1 MRQNKWRL
9 LMLLSFKK
17 LFPVKPG
24 QIGLLLCCVIFSINV
39 FAGGKFNAQKRY
51 LYVQPGQSV
60 FSIVKILYPNQQDQ
74 WPAIIKRIVR
84 KNPHAF
90 TGADATKIRIGER
103 LEIPSIWSNIKPVS
117 NVKTLVYKEPQAVG
131 QVIKNRGKTFV
142 ISKEKKKRNLDL
154 GSEVYVGDRIFTGVK
169 GFIRLSMIDEA
180 KIDLRCN
187 SEMIIEDYQLLRGKN
202 RSVIY
207 LIKGS
212 VKKITGSIG
221 KMAEDIY
228 EMRTPLATVG
238 VRGTEYAL
246 RVLQTYGCDGSM
258 DVNSNGLFV
267 KVNKGA
273 IDVKGPKD
281 EVSMDNGE
289 TALIADKESKTLS
302 IKASDGV
309 FDDVAANQE
318 KAGSISVYWLIFLF
332 STGLV
337 LRKKKY
343 AN

>member
-1 MRQNKWRL
+1 
-9 LMLLSFKK
+9 MLSIFKY
-17 LFPVKPG
+17 LPGVKIG
-24 QIGLLLCCVIFSINV
+24 QVGLLLFCILFSWSV
-39 FAGGKFNAQKRY
+39 LAGGKFNAQKRY

-60 FSIVKILYPNQQDQ
+60 FSIVKILYPNQKDQ

-90 TGADATKIRIGER
+90 TGADATKIRVGQR
-103 LEIPSIWSNIKPVS
+103 LEIPSIWSNLKPALNENAV
-117 NVKTLVYKEPQAVG
+117 VYKAPQSVG
-131 QVIKNRGKTFV
+131 QVIKSRGKTFV

-169 GFIRLSMIDEA
+169 GFVRLSMIDES

-187 SEMIIEDYQLLRGKN
+187 SEMIIEDYQLLRGNN

-228 EMRTPLATVG
+228 EMHTPLATVG

-267 KVNKGA
+267 KVNKGG

-281 EVSMDNGE
+281 DVSLNNGDV
-289 TALIADKESKTLS
+289 ALIANKESKTLP
-302 IKASDGV
+302 IQARDGV
-309 FDDVAANQE
+309 FDDVANQE
-318 KAGSISVYWLIFLF
+318 KAGSVSIYWLMLMVSLGLF
-332 STGLV
+332 
-337 LRKKKY
+337 LRKKRY

>member
-1 MRQNKWRL
+1 MYRTSKKIC
-9 LMLLSFKK
+9 LSKIS
-17 LFPVKPG
+17 LA
-24 QIGLLLCCVIFSINV
+24 GLILFSILFV
-39 FAGGKFNAQKRY
+39 SSVMADGQFNASKRY

-60 FSIVKILYPNQQDQ
+60 FKIVKILYPNQRDD
-74 WPAIIKRIVR
+74 WPDIIKIIVR

-90 TGADATKIRIGER
+90 VGADATKIRTGER
-103 LEIPSIWSNIKPVS
+103 LEIPSRWSNIKPVA
-117 NVKTLVYKEPQAVG
+117 VKAVVYKEPQAVG
-131 QVIKNRGKTFV
+131 QVIKTRGKTFL
-142 ISKEKKKRNLDL
+142 ISKDKKKRNLDL

-187 SEMIIEDYQLLRGKN
+187 SEMIIEDYQLMRGKN

-207 LIKGS
+207 LLKGS

-221 KMAEDIY
+221 KMADDIY

-258 DVNSNGLFV
+258 DVNSKGLFV
-267 KVNKGA
+267 KVNKGG

-281 EVSMDNGE
+281 KVSINNGE
-289 TALIADKESKTLS
+289 TAMIADKNSKTKS
-302 IKASDGV
+302 IQPRDGV
-309 FDDVAANQE
+309 FANQSESEE
-318 KAGSISVYWLIFLF
+318 KAGSFISFFWLALLTF
-332 STGLV
+332 LV
-337 LRKKKY
+337 LGLRKRNY
-343 AN
+343 GN

>member
-1 MRQNKWRL
+1 MLIYTKPRL
-9 LMLLSFKK
+9 ISRFSQIS
-17 LFPVKPG
+17 LFIFCAVFS
-24 QIGLLLCCVIFSINV
+24 LNVI
-39 FAGGKFNAQKRY
+39 AGGKFNTQKRY

-60 FSIVKILYPNQQDQ
+60 FTIVKILYPTQKDQ
-74 WPAIIKRIVR
+74 WPAIIKRIVK

-90 TGADATKIRIGER
+90 VGADATKIRVGQR
-103 LEIPSIWSNIKPVS
+103 LEIPSVWSNVKPVS
-117 NVKTLVYKEPQAVG
+117 NVKAVVYKEPKAVG

-169 GFIRLSMIDEA
+169 GFLRLSMIDEA

-187 SEMIIEDYQLLRGKN
+187 SEMIIEDYQLMRGKN

-228 EMRTPLATVG
+228 EMHTPLATVG

-258 DVNSNGLFV
+258 DVNSQGLFV

-273 IDVKGPKD
+273 IDLKGPKD
-281 EVSMDNGE
+281 EVSMAHGDS
-289 TALIADKESKTLS
+289 ALIADKESKALP
-302 IKASDGV
+302 IKAREGV
-309 FDDVAANQE
+309 FEDASVTQE
-318 KAGSISVYWLIFLF
+318 KAGSVYWLLLLM
-332 STGLV
+332 SLVPV
-337 LRKKKY
+337 LRKRIY

>member
-1 MRQNKWRL
+1 MHRTSKKFCL
-9 LMLLSFKK
+9 SKISLAGLMLFGI
-17 LFPVKPG
+17 LFVSSA
-24 QIGLLLCCVIFSINV
+24 I
-39 FAGGKFNAQKRY
+39 ADGKFNASKRY

-60 FSIVKILYPNQQDQ
+60 FTIVKILYPTQRDD

-90 TGADATKIRIGER
+90 VGADATKIRTGER
-103 LEIPSIWSNIKPVS
+103 LEIPSRWS
-117 NVKTLVYKEPQAVG
+117 NVKPVAVKAVVYKEPQAVG
-131 QVIKNRGKTFV
+131 QVIKTRGKTFL
-142 ISKEKKKRNLDL
+142 ISKDKKKRNLDL

-187 SEMIIEDYQLLRGKN
+187 SEMIIEDYQLMRGKN

-207 LIKGS
+207 LLKGS

-221 KMAEDIY
+221 KMADDFY

-258 DVNSNGLFV
+258 DVNSKGLFV
-267 KVNKGA
+267 KVNKGG

-281 EVSMDNGE
+281 EVSINNGE
-289 TALIADKESKTLS
+289 TALIADKNSKTKS
-302 IKASDGV
+302 IQPRDGI
-309 FDDVAANQE
+309 FANQSENEE
-318 KAGSISVYWLIFLF
+318 KAGLFMSFFWLAILASIMF
-332 STGLV
+332 V
-337 LRKKKY
+337 LRKRSY
-343 AN
+343 GN